1 MRNGTGDLE
10 MMRLMSYKAACA
22 SRIYGPEFGYVT
34 KVYGLLENNK
44 NNICMLV
51 ENDCSNNSTSS
62 GITILSRPWFIHA
75 ETILVNRSQEPSI
88 SHSFGKSQIRHCS
101 GSDLSPQGV
110 VGLIHGAYKKTKKSL
125 AKPIPKPST
134 GRQGERVCCF

>member
-1 MRNGTGDLE
+1 MAKPPFLPRDTRAEMRNGTGDLE

-51 ENDCSNNSTSS
+51 EM
-62 GITILSRPWFIHA
+62 I
-75 ETILVNRSQEPSI
+75 
-88 SHSFGKSQIRHCS
+88 
-101 GSDLSPQGV
+101 V
-110 VGLIHGAYKKTKKSL
+110 VT
-125 AKPIPKPST
+125 T
-134 GRQGERVCCF
+134 GRLVKYSKRLELNFLQRHGHNWSRIYNLE